1 MVSASA
7 GVANAELQRV
17 EPFDLKQLRR
27 FAPTLISGWIAE
39 EFSRDVATCTRASRE
54 EAVDAVGQQLRGFMP
69 GDNYGDLAYR
79 TSVSWESLEPVLVPV
94 WVLRAAVSR
103 GQAAAA
109 RADQRAD
116 RRGDRARAAVVVEG
130 DAGGAGGGRGDRG
143 DRARAAGASAVT
155 GAVDPVAGRA
165 CGRCESPLEAGD
177 LRCAVCALPAPL
189 RPPHVVVEAAK
200 IVRCTEC
207 NAAVAFSPDVQAP
220 RCAFCGAVTAIE
232 QPVDPIEAAML
243 AVPFAVDRA
252 SATASLR
259 AWLARRGW
267 FAPSALTAEAVV
279 EQLVPIQWASWIV
292 NARAN
297 VAWTADSDAGSRRAA
312 WAPHAGEVQLEFGN
326 LCVPASRGLDHGEC
340 SLLVPY
346 YDLTAVKGVTEAA
359 AAAEADVVVESFE
372 AQRSAAR
379 KHVHAAIEAVAKTRV
394 EPRIPGRR
402 FRNVKVACM
411 VERLSTDRVALPA
424 WVMAYRFRS
433 RVYRAIVHGQ
443 RREVVFGTSPI
454 DPKKVALVV
463 AAIAAVIFGIVVLL
477 ATRR

>member
-1 MVSASA
+1 MSDAQA
-7 GVANAELQRV
+7 GV
-17 EPFDLKQLRR
+17 
-27 FAPTLISGWIAE
+27 G
-39 EFSRDVATCTRASRE
+39 
-54 EAVDAVGQQLRGFMP
+54 
-69 GDNYGDLAYR
+69 
-79 TSVSWESLEPVLVPV
+79 
-94 WVLRAAVSR
+94 
-103 GQAAAA
+103 AAA
-109 RADQRAD
+109 
-116 RRGDRARAAVVVEG
+116 GM
-130 DAGGAGGGRGDRG
+130 
-143 DRARAAGASAVT
+143 
-155 GAVDPVAGRA
+155 A
-165 CGRCESPLEAGD
+165 CGRCRSPLEVGD
-177 LRCAVCALPAPL
+177 LRCAVCALPAPVPQV
-189 RPPHVVVEAAK
+189 RVAVEAVK

-220 RCAFCGAVTAIE
+220 RCAFCGAVTAVE
-232 QPVDPIEAAML
+232 QPVDPVEAATL

-252 SATASLR
+252 TATSSLR
-259 AWLARRGW
+259 AWLSGRGW
-267 FAPSALTAEAVV
+267 FAPSALQRDAVV
-279 EQLVPIQWASWIV
+279 EQLVPIQWASWVV
-292 NARAN
+292 NARAQ

-312 WAPHAGEVQLEFGN
+312 WAPHAGEVELDFEN

-346 YDLTAVKGVTEAA
+346 YDLGAVKGVTEEAA
-359 AAAEADVVVESFE
+359 AGAAAEADVVVESFE

-463 AAIAAVIFGIVVLL
+463 AAVAAVIFAIVVLI